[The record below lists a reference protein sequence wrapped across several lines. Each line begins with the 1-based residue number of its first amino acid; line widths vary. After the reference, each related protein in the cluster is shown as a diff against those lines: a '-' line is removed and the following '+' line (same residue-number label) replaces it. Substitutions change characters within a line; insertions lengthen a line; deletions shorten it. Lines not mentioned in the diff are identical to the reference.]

1 MTIRRLS
8 IHNRLNESPELIAQE
23 FMVSTFSLESL
34 VSLNESPELIA
45 QEYPDWGF
53 FEHGA
58 VRASMKVLSLL
69 LRNPWSH
76 RKGQARYCASMKV
89 LSLLLRNGTQAGVQ
103 GLVRY
108 AASMKV
114 LSLLL
119 RNVGLG
125 PLALRVVIASM
136 KVLSLLLRNTPQRTK
151 DAENRVPQ

>member
-1 MTIRRLS
+1 
-8 IHNRLNESPELIAQE
+8 
-23 FMVSTFSLESL
+23 
-34 VSLNESPELIA
+34 
-45 QEYPDWGF
+45 
-53 FEHGA
+53 
-58 VRASMKVLSLL
+58 
-69 LRNPWSH
+69 
-76 RKGQARYCASMKV
+76 MKV

>member
-69 LRNPWSH
+69 LRNP
-76 RKGQARYCASMKV
+76 KGLYQIAPNPSASMKV
-89 LSLLLRNGTQAGVQ
+89 LSLLLRNQRKSEMAMAH
-103 GLVRY
+103 Y
-108 AASMKV
+108 C
-114 LSLLL
+114 SLNESPEL
-119 RNVGLG
+119 
-125 PLALRVVIASM
+125 IA
-136 KVLSLLLRNTPQRTK
+136 Q
-151 DAENRVPQ
+151 EW